1 MNNEKKYREIA
12 KFCMKQKADENIAKE
27 YEEHGMKDAMR
38 ASRICNRLRWI
49 LDPYSKTLVRMIFDV
64 REDEGSNKEAKET
77 VLKYINEG
85 YKARLAF
92 IGDYNYAMES
102 YGVVLTFQ
110 KDNEEIN
117 PDNSMV
123 FVVPYGKLL
132 QFCET
137 LNQWFTK

>member
-1 MNNEKKYREIA
+1 M
-12 KFCMKQKADENIAKE
+12 
-27 YEEHGMKDAMR
+27 
-38 ASRICNRLRWI
+38 
-49 LDPYSKTLVRMIFDV
+49 TFDV

-92 IGDYNYAMES
+92 IGDYNYAMDS
-102 YGVVLTFQ
+102 YGVALAFQ

>member
-1 MNNEKKYREIA
+1 M
-12 KFCMKQKADENIAKE
+12 
-27 YEEHGMKDAMR
+27 
-38 ASRICNRLRWI
+38 
-49 LDPYSKTLVRMIFDV
+49 TFDV

-92 IGDYNYAMES
+92 IGDYNYAMDS
-102 YGVVLTFQ
+102 YGVVFTFQ

-123 FVVPYGKLL
+123 FVIPYGKLL

>member
-1 MNNEKKYREIA
+1 M
-12 KFCMKQKADENIAKE
+12 
-27 YEEHGMKDAMR
+27 
-38 ASRICNRLRWI
+38 
-49 LDPYSKTLVRMIFDV
+49 TFDV

-77 VLKYINEG
+77 VLKYINED

-92 IGDYNYAMES
+92 IGDYNYAMDS

-132 QFCET
+132 RFCET